1 MEIEDLC
8 LKQRPNR
15 APGLDAIP
23 PEVCRFAAKA
33 IAPFLHNVILKSFI
47 WGLEPHR
54 YKGGQLCA
62 IWKQKQSCRE
72 PSSYRGILLAEVYGK
87 ILHSWARQRLLP
99 TLVHRRA
106 PGQIGGLPSQQTT
119 TAIQLL
125 KLHGRQGRHKK
136 LTTAV
141 IFVDL
146 KAAFHHMLREFVF
159 SVKTPLSQ
167 SELQTFL
174 DPTEFTIT
182 QLAADLQEACQDR
195 PNDVPEALRL
205 FLHDIHCSTWFKLDP
220 DQDQTVT
227 TARGTRPGRPLADL
241 GFNLLMARIMHQLGA
256 GLQQLPHYA
265 RGCDLLGT
273 AVPPISWVD
282 DLAIPLAV
290 EEPGLMIPLIQ
301 QTTALLHATFN
312 AHGMTMNF
320 EQGKSEAVIMY
331 RGPGAN
337 ACRTELFDTG
347 AAPCIVTATDTHIL
361 TLKVVATYKHLGARF
376 TMNTDIEME
385 IQARMSMARQAYQ
398 ELKRPIFHNRYIPC
412 KGRIHCMTVSLWRV
426 CFLLALYGRMCR
438 QPNCDRLR
446 P

>member
-1 MEIEDLC
+1 M
-8 LKQRPNR
+8 
-15 APGLDAIP
+15 
-23 PEVCRFAAKA
+23 
-33 IAPFLHNVILKSFI
+33 ILKSFI
-47 WGLEPHR
+47 WGIEPHR

-62 IWKQKQSCRE
+62 IWKQKQSYRE

-87 ILHSWARQRLLP
+87 ILHAWARQRLLP

-119 TAIQLL
+119 TAIQIL

-159 SVKTPLSQ
+159 SVKTPMSQ
-167 SELQTFL
+167 SELQRFL
-174 DPTEFTIT
+174 DPTEFNIA
-182 QLAADLQEACQDR
+182 QLAADLQQACHDK
-195 PNDVPEALRL
+195 PSDVPEALRL
-205 FLHDIHCSTWFKLDP
+205 SLQDIHHSTWFKLDP

-227 TARGTRPGRPLADL
+227 TARGTRPGSPLADL
-241 GFNLLMARIMHQLGA
+241 GFNLLMARIMHQLEA

-265 RGCDLLGT
+265 RGCELLGT

-290 EEPGLMIPLIQ
+290 AEAHLMIPLVQ
-301 QTTALLHATFN
+301 DTTALLHATFN

-337 ACRTELFDTG
+337 ACRTALFDTET
-347 AAPCIVTATDTHIL
+347 APCIVTATDTHIL
-361 TLKVVATYKHLGARF
+361 TLKVVATSKHLGARF
-376 TMNTDIEME
+376 TMNTDMEVE
-385 IQARMSMARQAYQ
+385 IQTRMSMARQAYQ

-412 KGRIHCMTVSLWRV
+412 KGRMQLYDSLIVARLLYACSVWTDVSPTQL
-426 CFLLALYGRMCR
+426 R
-438 QPNCDRLR
+438 Q
-446 P
+446 